1 MSNSDALYA
10 IYRQAVEL
18 KKSLEVYECNKSAKV
33 AIELADRLK
42 DAIFNC
48 VGIAAAHEIDERY
61 WKEKSNPK

>member
-18 KKSLEVYECNKSAKV
+18 KKDLEVFKDNKAAKD
-33 AIELADRLK
+33 AIELADKLK
-42 DAIFNC
+42 GEIFKC
-48 VGIAAAHEIDERY
+48 VGIAAAYEIDERY